1 MATGNNVFTE
11 LATNTCQRNGPIVFG
26 AMLVSLL
33 KYRPNIGVSAS
44 AWILCRASQRNAKGE
59 SLVALA
65 KEGFKA
71 FYCLCMHGRCL

>member
-33 KYRPNIGVSAS
+33 KYRPNIGQRFCFCLDTVQGFSAKRKGREFS
-44 AWILCRASQRNAKGE
+44 RAG
-59 SLVALA
+59 
-65 KEGFKA
+65 
-71 FYCLCMHGRCL
+71 